1 VLQKCLPR
9 LRVLS
14 KYGIGVDKVDLQA
27 ATDLGI
33 PVTFCPG
40 VNHVTVAEHTFGLLL
55 ALTRQIPQHDAI
67 VKRGEWQRGVGQEL
81 AGKTLGLLGLGRIG
95 REVAKR
101 AVAFDMR
108 VCAYDV
114 AWDEDFARQWGI
126 IRHPTAE
133 AVLQE
138 ADVVSLH
145 MNLSE
150 DNRAYMNAARLGLL
164 KPGAYLVNCA
174 RGGLVDE
181 SDVAAA
187 LQSGQ
192 LAGYG
197 ADVVEPEPVAPTN
210 PLLTA
215 PNVVLTPHVGSR
227 TYESV
232 ERQAVMAV
240 ENMLR
245 VLQGQTP
252 HAQANTLESQ
262 PGS

>member
-1 VLQKCLPR
+1 
-9 LRVLS
+9 
-14 KYGIGVDKVDLQA
+14 
-27 ATDLGI
+27 
-33 PVTFCPG
+33 
-40 VNHVTVAEHTFGLLL
+40 
-55 ALTRQIPQHDAI
+55 
-67 VKRGEWQRGVGQEL
+67 
-81 AGKTLGLLGLGRIG
+81 
-95 REVAKR
+95 
-101 AVAFDMR
+101 
-108 VCAYDV
+108 
-114 AWDEDFARQWGI
+114 
-126 IRHPTAE
+126 
-133 AVLQE
+133 
-138 ADVVSLH
+138 
-145 MNLSE
+145 
-150 DNRAYMNAARLGLL
+150 L